1 MKIYRTLVASLGFL
15 ALLVCVYLIHIYF
28 FKVDVVLYS
37 SIFDVVLAALLAVSA
52 LFYLSFFS
60 SFNAF
65 EKLQMAVIWLLSGAL
80 VAISVPTVIDR
91 SLSFYILE
99 KLEQS
104 GGALQLSRFED
115 LFTRGYS
122 KEHRLVDVRLTE
134 QLESGTVTI
143 EGDCVKLTA
152 HGHRLAGFSR
162 IFRQNLLPKKRL
174 LMGEYTDVLTDPF
187 RDGEKVPGDE
197 CL

>member
-1 MKIYRTLVASLGFL
+1 MKIYRAVVASLGFL
-15 ALLVCVYLIHIYF
+15 ALLVGVYLVHIYF

-37 SIFDVVLAALLAVSA
+37 SIFDAALATVIAVGA

-65 EKLQMAVIWLLSGAL
+65 EKLQMAIIWLLSGCL

-104 GGALQLSRFED
+104 GGGLRLSRFED
-115 LFTRGYS
+115 LFTKGYS

-143 EGDCVKLTA
+143 QGDCVKLTP
-152 HGHRLAGFSR
+152 HGWRLASFSR
-162 IFRQNLLPKKRL
+162 FFRQNLLPKKRL
-174 LMGEYTDVLTDPF
+174 LMGKYSDVLTDPF
-187 RDGEKVPGDE
+187 RDSEKVLDDQ
-197 CL
+197 CR